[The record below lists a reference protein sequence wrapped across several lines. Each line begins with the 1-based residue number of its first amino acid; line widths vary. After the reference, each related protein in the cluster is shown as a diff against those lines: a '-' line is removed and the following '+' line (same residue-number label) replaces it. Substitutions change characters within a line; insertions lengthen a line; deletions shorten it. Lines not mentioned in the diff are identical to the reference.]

1 MVEQPPS
8 VILFDGVC
16 NLCNGFV
23 NFLIDQDKDKRF
35 RFASLQSDFG
45 KSILEKYHLP
55 TQNFQSVV
63 VLEHGVLFTKSAAV
77 FKVIESL
84 PRWRWV
90 LLFNVLPNFL
100 LDGIYGLIARNRY
113 RIFGKQSACRVP
125 TPELRE
131 RFLG

>member
-1 MVEQPPS
+1 MVEQPPT

-23 NFLIDQDKDKRF
+23 NFLIDQDKNKRF

-45 KSILEKYHLP
+45 ESILKKYHLP

-63 VLEHGVLFTKSAAV
+63 ALESGVLFTKSAAV
-77 FKVIESL
+77 FKVVESL

-90 LLFNVLPNFL
+90 LLFNILPNFF

-113 RIFGKQSACRVP
+113 RVFGKRASCRVP